1 MLYHQ
6 STREPV
12 QSLAQNRVG
21 PMSFLWSGPLGWPER
36 GKIKGQKA
44 RLDGV
49 MAYTPQEGPGK
60 KRWDFLSE

>member
-12 QSLAQNRVG
+12 QSLAQDRVG
-21 PMSFLWSGPLGWPER
+21 PKSFLWSGPLRWPER
-36 GKIKGQKA
+36 GKIKGQK
-44 RLDGV
+44 V

-60 KRWDFLSE
+60 RYWDFLSE